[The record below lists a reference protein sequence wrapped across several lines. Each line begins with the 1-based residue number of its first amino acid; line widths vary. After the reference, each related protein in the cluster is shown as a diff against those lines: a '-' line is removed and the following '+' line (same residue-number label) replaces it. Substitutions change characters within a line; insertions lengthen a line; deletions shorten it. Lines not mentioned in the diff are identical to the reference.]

1 MKNFLSVFHTPG
13 SAPGSLPADSRGG
26 DRTDPVLFPNHLPGQ
41 VNASARDKNN
51 RTDSGGREAFLKE
64 IMPRCRAQRKGMA
77 ALLLAGIFMLSPDLP
92 VLAGEE
98 LAAEKETPEKSAEGK
113 GMQGENASSSICSVS
128 TVSLP
133 SSTVVEKDETAAPS
147 PAQEKAAPVSDA
159 GASPAQPLDVMEK
172 NGWVFCENLVLGL
185 KTGIGRAYVRQVR
198 DFETEIFFADGVATS
213 LLERFPEAVR
223 ELLKKIPTPPAGGPP
238 EFAPPPDLYRQFTEK
253 IRIGDS
259 IEELFAKLGTAY
271 AGKPLFDLY
280 SRRIINEYYWKS
292 ENEKWL
298 FGAVLNDDYTIEKS
312 LIRKIPELWR

>member
-1 MKNFLSVFHTPG
+1 MIRTSALKNKI
-13 SAPGSLPADSRGG
+13 SAGGKSSSRGEVP
-26 DRTDPVLFPNHLPGQ
+26 RRC
-41 VNASARDKNN
+41 SAW
-51 RTDSGGREAFLKE
+51 
-64 IMPRCRAQRKGMA
+64 KGIA
-77 ALLLAGIFMLSPDLP
+77 VLLLAGIFILSPDLP

-98 LAAEKETPEKSAEGK
+98 LAAGKENPEKPVDGK
-113 GMQGENASSSICSVS
+113 GMQGENASSSVLSAS

-133 SSTVVEKDETAAPS
+133 SSAVAGKDETAAPP
-147 PAQEKAAPVSDA
+147 PAQNGVSPVQND
-159 GASPAQPLDVMEK
+159 ASPAQPLAVMEK

-223 ELLKKIPTPPAGGPP
+223 ELLKKIPTPPRDFPP

-259 IEELFAKLGTAY
+259 IEELFEKLGTAY

-280 SRRIINEYYWKS
+280 SRRVINEYYWKS

-298 FGAVLNDDYTIEKS
+298 FGVVLNDDYTIEKS